1 MAEDRAGWEYLEY
14 LRTRKLEGPM
24 WPALRCVGL
33 HRSLFVQ
40 LWVTIFRVRNSQ
52 FFFRCRMQ
60 SANLGIES
68 SNHRRFS
75 NRIEC
80 RRFSFFFSICKSH
93 RGSLR
98 RAISRGVGVSA
109 GATVWSSSQM
119 SNHAL
124 DVRCH
129 RCHMLSPMVLWM
141 PWEHVTKPTLL
152 TLPGT
157 GMCSVISEYC
167 GHGPLSTSSFWHW
180 KGQ

>member
-80 RRFSFFFSICKSH
+80 RRFSFFFN
-93 RGSLR
+93 LQ
-98 RAISRGVGVSA
+98 ISQGL
-109 GATVWSSSQM
+109 TSSSHFSRSWSLCWSDSVVLK
-119 SNHAL
+119 SN
-124 DVRCH
+124 VEPCPRCP
-129 RCHMLSPMVLWM
+129 MSPMS
-141 PWEHVTKPTLL
+141 HAIAYGTLDAMW
-152 TLPGT
+152 TCDEADIT
-157 GMCSVISEYC
+157 DIARYRDV
-167 GHGPLSTSSFWHW
+167 
-180 KGQ
+180 

>member
-1 MAEDRAGWEYLEY
+1 MLVCTVAYLCSY
-14 LRTRKLEGPM
+14 G
-24 WPALRCVGL
+24 
-33 HRSLFVQ
+33 
-40 LWVTIFRVRNSQ
+40 SQ
-52 FFFRCRMQ
+52 YSGFGIPSFSFDVEC
-60 SANLGIES
+60 NLQIWA
-68 SNHRRFS
+68 SNHRIIEDFRIAS
-75 NRIEC
+75 NVVD
-80 RRFSFFFSICKSH
+80 FLFFSICKSH

-141 PWEHVTKPTLL
+141 PCEHVTKPTLL

-167 GHGPLSTSSFWHW
+167 GHGPLSTSSFWH
-180 KGQ
+180 